1 MQAAGDMA
9 ASRKTAH
16 EPHWISLLLQFIDHA
31 LESSSGVH
39 GYVRYRTGF
48 RTDYPGAVL
57 RSQIGLPSIMSV
69 PSVVPMVPNVMPDM
83 MYRVMPVSM
92 VCAMFVIPVSGL
104 GR

>member
-1 MQAAGDMA
+1 MQAARNVA

-16 EPHWISLLLQFIDHA
+16 ELHWVSLLLQFIDNA
-31 LESSSGVH
+31 LERSSGVH
-39 GYVRYRTGF
+39 GHTRYRAGF

-69 PSVVPMVPNVMPDM
+69 PTVMSIVPDMMPDM
-83 MYRVMPVSM
+83 MNGMVPVSVM
-92 VCAMFVIPVSGL
+92 RAMLTVSSL

>member
-69 PSVVPMVPNVMPDM
+69 PTVMSIVPDM
-83 MYRVMPVSM
+83 MPGMMGDVVPVNVMR
-92 VCAMFVIPVSGL
+92 AMLTMSGL

>member
-1 MQAAGDMA
+1 MQAARNVA

-16 EPHWISLLLQFIDHA
+16 ELHWVSLLLQFIDNA
-31 LESSSGVH
+31 LERSSGVH
-39 GYVRYRTGF
+39 GHTRYRAGF

-69 PSVVPMVPNVMPDM
+69 PTVMSIVPDM
-83 MYRVMPVSM
+83 MPGMMGDVVPVNVMR
-92 VCAMFVIPVSGL
+92 AMLTMSGL

>member
-57 RSQIGLPSIMSV
+57 RPQIRLSSIVSMPTMMSIV
-69 PSVVPMVPNVMPDM
+69 PDMMPDM
-83 MYRVMPVSM
+83 MNGMVPVNVMR
-92 VCAMFVIPVSGL
+92 AMLTMSGL